1 MFRIVA
7 LTPNLSGRDSQ
18 LTEPDFPEA
27 NIRDIHF
34 SEYKLSFSL
43 WKKLRK
49 DYMIILEFK
58 EKRYTIMMS
67 SPSSRSCHQFLK
79 KTRRKYKM
87 YSNFKNTKKI
97 K

>member
-1 MFRIVA
+1 
-7 LTPNLSGRDSQ
+7 
-18 LTEPDFPEA
+18 
-27 NIRDIHF
+27 
-34 SEYKLSFSL
+34 
-43 WKKLRK
+43 
-49 DYMIILEFK
+49 MIILEFK
-58 EKRYTIMMS
+58 EKLYTIMMS